1 MILNGEDYQQ
11 VQKEDLAECVGEFFL
26 KPVNSR
32 WLYLEGICTLYNWF
46 LVATVFLR

>member
-1 MILNGEDYQQ
+1 MILNGEDYQE
-11 VQKEDLAECVGEFFL
+11 VQEEDLEECVGEFFL

-46 LVATVFLR
+46 PVATVFLR